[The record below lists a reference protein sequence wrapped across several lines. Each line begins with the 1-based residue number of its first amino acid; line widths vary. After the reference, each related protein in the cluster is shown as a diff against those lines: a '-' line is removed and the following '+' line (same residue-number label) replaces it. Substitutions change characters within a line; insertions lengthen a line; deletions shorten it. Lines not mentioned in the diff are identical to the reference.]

1 MKIKEFKFL
10 WLFCPNCESYNIEQ
24 REIENERALFC
35 KECHYYMREG
45 FATFLLIKK
54 NTDMEDANEEYDR
67 YLPKA

>member
-35 KECHYYMREG
+35 KECHYFMREG
-45 FATFLLIKK
+45 FMTFLFIKK
-54 NTDMEDANEEYDR
+54 DDNLDIQYDK